1 MAKSKLISRI
11 GALALAAA
19 LACTSLISASAA
31 TIDKATIDMDAK
43 AQLSIY
49 KYDFTNAKK
58 DGVWNERSYV
68 STGQYDAKVNEV
80 LGGTTRTGANS
91 ASSALG
97 NGQASNGYAIK
108 GVEYTSPQ
116 NCWTSRS
123 SRSPKKTA
131 VVPTATLRCCMQS
144 IKSKAQICSLLPP
157 CRRQK
162 QL

>member
-58 DGVWNERSYV
+58 DGVWNEDSYV

-108 GVEYTSPQ
+108 GVEYTYLKIADITQFTESEKDGGR
-116 NCWTSRS
+116 TDSHIEVLYAIDKVKGGRY
-123 SRSPKKTA
+123 A
-131 VVPTATLRCCMQS
+131 RCYR
-144 IKSKAQICSLLPP
+144 P

>member
-108 GVEYTSPQ
+108 GVEYGQSSARELIRKKWAAAAPTGTRIISS
-116 NCWTSRS
+116 NFCAAIRS
-123 SRSPKKTA
+123 VRFRERIRE
-131 VVPTATLRCCMQS
+131 V
-144 IKSKAQICSLLPP
+144 
-157 CRRQK
+157 
-162 QL
+162 

>member
-58 DGVWNERSYV
+58 M
-68 STGQYDAKVNEV
+68 AC
-80 LGGTTRTGANS
+80 GTNAATFLP
-91 ASSALG
+91 ASM
-97 NGQASNGYAIK
+97 
-108 GVEYTSPQ
+108 T
-116 NCWTSRS
+116 
-123 SRSPKKTA
+123 
-131 VVPTATLRCCMQS
+131 
-144 IKSKAQICSLLPP
+144 
-157 CRRQK
+157 QK
-162 QL
+162 

>member
-58 DGVWNERSYV
+58 DGVWDEDSYV

-97 NGQASNGYAIK
+97 NGQASN
-108 GVEYTSPQ
+108 VC
-116 NCWTSRS
+116 N
-123 SRSPKKTA
+123 
-131 VVPTATLRCCMQS
+131 
-144 IKSKAQICSLLPP
+144 
-157 CRRQK
+157 
-162 QL
+162 